1 MATATQDT
9 RVRVSFGQAM
19 GILLPYS
26 WHHISE
32 QLFVVVPVCIY
43 LALFHL
49 IILKSSLTQIAWV
62 MGGISLVVLGLAF
75 FLEGIRLGMVPLGD
89 TIGNTLPRRAALPM
103 VLLFAFLLGILGAFG
118 EPVVGSLQI
127 AGAGVDPAKAPLVY
141 KLLVTSPIILKITIS
156 LAVGI
161 ATFLAVLRFVRGWSL
176 KWVILPLVGTS
187 IGLTIVASRNHD
199 LTSAIGLAWDTG
211 AVIVGPVLCPLVL
224 ALGLGVCRAAGR
236 ADSGM
241 AGFGT
246 VGLIS
251 VMPIAMVIILS
262 FILSGGGAIHAPAGA
277 GHGPAAAV
285 SISAVAMESFIL
297 SVRAIVPIFV
307 FLYLVLRFWLKEQI
321 DVPALVVGVIF
332 ANIGLFLFNFGLAVG
347 LGELGNQVGNRLPYT
362 FHPEG
367 ASIYPTDIGKVIVVI
382 FGVILGYGATLAEPA
397 FNVLGA
403 QVEEVTQGA
412 FKKWLFSQ
420 AVAIGV
426 GVGAGLGMCSLIY
439 QIDLLKLLL
448 PPYILLFLLTLLND
462 EKYVNIAWDGGAVT
476 TGPVTVP
483 LKIAI
488 GIALSHAT
496 GFAEG
501 FGILALASAYPVLN
515 ILLLG
520 LFVKYKQKK
529 VEVVAS

>member
-1 MATATQDT
+1 MATAAQET
-9 RVRVSFGQAM
+9 RVRVTFGQAM

-32 QLFVVVPVCIY
+32 QIIVVVPVCIY

-49 IILKSSLTQIAWV
+49 VVLKSSLTQVAWV
-62 MGGISLVVLGLAF
+62 TGGISLVILGLAF
-75 FLEGIRLGMVPLGD
+75 FLEGIRLGLVPLGD
-89 TIGNTLPRRAALPM
+89 AIGNTLPRKAALPL
-103 VLLFAFLLGILGAFG
+103 VLTFAFFLGILGAFG

-141 KLLVTSPIILKITIS
+141 KLLVTSPIILKVTIS
-156 LAVGI
+156 LAVGV
-161 ATFLAVLRFVRGWSL
+161 AVFLAVLRFVRGWSL

-187 IGLTIVASRNHD
+187 IALTIAASRNHD
-199 LTSAIGLAWDTG
+199 LSSAIGLAWDTG

-251 VMPIAMVIILS
+251 VMPIAMVIVLS
-262 FILSGGGAIHAPAGA
+262 FVLDSGGGIAAVTVHHAQE
-277 GHGPAAAV
+277 AAV
-285 SISAVAMESFIL
+285 SVSAVAMESLIL

-307 FLYLVLRFWLKEQI
+307 FLYCVLRFWLKDTEI
-321 DVPALVVGVIF
+321 DVPALIVGVVF
-332 ANIGLFLFNFGLAVG
+332 ANIGLFLFNFGLSVG
-347 LGELGNQVGNRLPYT
+347 LGELGNQVGHRLPYT
-362 FHPEG
+362 FHPAD

-439 QIDLLKLLL
+439 QVDLLKLLL

-529 VEVVAS
+529 VEVAA